1 MTAVLDP
8 VWTIALYGELNG
20 VYRRCV
26 LFLWCVVRELITA
39 HPDNLATVLKHTI
52 YNELST
58 ARNPNN
64 MAMISLMFQSAPDV
78 AATLLA
84 EIFQVCCCL
93 SSENRWLQDDLNINV
108 LVIKV
113 LMWNAHVEVDGST
126 LRIWHHFPPH
136 FSGLIFIILSVICWS
151 CKCTGNCPSEPNAG
165 RCAACRKLCRPC

>member
-1 MTAVLDP
+1 MIIMKIMYTIGTSFTKLRFFFPQSFSILMVCTDP
-8 VWTIALYGELNG
+8 MNG

-26 LFLWCVVRELITA
+26 LSLCCVVRELINA

-84 EIFQVCCCL
+84 EIFQGCFCL
-93 SSENRWLQDDLNINV
+93 PSEN
-108 LVIKV
+108 
-113 LMWNAHVEVDGST
+113 M
-126 LRIWHHFPPH
+126 
-136 FSGLIFIILSVICWS
+136 
-151 CKCTGNCPSEPNAG
+151 
-165 RCAACRKLCRPC
+165 

>member
-1 MTAVLDP
+1 MCSNMTAVLDP
-8 VWTIALYGELNG
+8 VQTMSLYYKLNC

-26 LFLWCVVRELITA
+26 LSLWCVVRELINA

-93 SSENRWLQDDLNINV
+93 SSEN
-108 LVIKV
+108 
-113 LMWNAHVEVDGST
+113 G
-126 LRIWHHFPPH
+126 
-136 FSGLIFIILSVICWS
+136 
-151 CKCTGNCPSEPNAG
+151 
-165 RCAACRKLCRPC
+165 

>member
-1 MTAVLDP
+1 MTVVLDP
-8 VWTIALYGELNG
+8 MQTMSLYDKLNG

-26 LFLWCVVRELITA
+26 ISLWCVVRELINA
-39 HPDNLATVLKHTI
+39 HADNLATVLKHTI

-93 SSENRWLQDDLNINV
+93 SSEN
-108 LVIKV
+108 
-113 LMWNAHVEVDGST
+113 G
-126 LRIWHHFPPH
+126 
-136 FSGLIFIILSVICWS
+136 
-151 CKCTGNCPSEPNAG
+151 
-165 RCAACRKLCRPC
+165 